1 LKATLKFFTTVFFFW
16 VAFFMTFRIV
26 FLVYHSAVFNRFPI
40 GEKWEVLWHGL
51 YMDASMAGYAS
62 LIPFLL
68 WSFGWLIETKTWH
81 RILNGYGLLLII
93 FFSFV
98 LSADLEIYAN
108 WGHRVDSAVMPYLQY
123 PEEAFASAYSSP
135 LFLLV
140 GIFLAASIFFSWS
153 GYKLTASISFPE
165 KYRIS
170 LHLSGIL
177 FAAVLILPIRGGFQ
191 LAPMNQSSV
200 YFSTERPLNQ
210 AAENGVWV
218 LMQSLLESGNDA
230 IASEYVRSDP
240 KDVDSFLER
249 ITIPDGPSSQ
259 VVSSTKPNVVLIVWE
274 SLTAKVVG
282 SLQEGSYPSTP
293 NLDQL
298 AKDGILF
305 TNFYA
310 SGDRS
315 DKGLAAILASVP
327 ALGKVSI
334 MANPNMTARLS
345 FLNKSMEKNGYQ
357 SAFMYGG
364 ELEFANMKSFMLNA
378 GYQKLIGKQEF
389 PLSSY
394 NSKWGA
400 HDEVLF
406 DRQLAEADK
415 AKSPFFHTMFTLTS
429 HEPFEVPGVANKPG
443 ESVDSLFCRSHRY
456 TDRCLGK
463 WIQSAS
469 KKPWWNNTL
478 VVIVADHG
486 HAHPGHSG
494 ESDTMKYK
502 IPMVWYGPALTRK
515 GMKVPVLGSQTDL
528 FKTIMT
534 QLHDSAS
541 APRHSHNLMGQQ
553 PHPFAFYSFRYGSV
567 FLQDG
572 KRNELLDPSS
582 VSGPA
587 SRYRQWVFESFYRNS
602 SSSKP

>member
-1 LKATLKFFTTVFFFW
+1 
-16 VAFFMTFRIV
+16 MTFRVV
-26 FLVYHSAVFNRFPI
+26 FLLYHSAVFNRFSI
-40 GEKWEVLWHGL
+40 GEKWQVLWHGL

-68 WSFGWLIETKTWH
+68 WSFGWLIEAKTWH

-98 LSADLEIYAN
+98 LSADLEIYTN

-123 PEEAFASAYSSP
+123 PKEAFASAYSSP
-135 LFLLV
+135 LGFLV
-140 GIFLAASIFFSWS
+140 GIFLVTTILFSWS

-165 KYRIS
+165 KYRIP

-230 IASEYVRSDP
+230 IAREYVRSYP
-240 KDVDSFLER
+240 KDVDAFMER
-249 ITIPDGPSSQ
+249 ISIPDGPSSQ

-282 SLQEGSYPSTP
+282 TLQGKYPSTP

-334 MANPNMTARLS
+334 MANPNLTARLS
-345 FLNKSMEKNGYQ
+345 FLNKAMEKNGYQ

-378 GYQKLIGKQEF
+378 GFQKRIGKQEF
-389 PLSSY
+389 PPSSY

-415 AKSPFFHTMFTLTS
+415 AKTPFFHTMFTLTS

-463 WIQSAS
+463 WIQQAS

-502 IPMVWYGPALTRK
+502 IPMVWYGPALFKK
-515 GMKVPVLGSQTDL
+515 GIQIPDLGSQTDL
-528 FKTIMT
+528 FKTLLV
-534 QLHDSAS
+534 QLGDTNQVLPFSRNLLSQSAQ
-541 APRHSHNLMGQQ
+541 N
-553 PHPFAFYSFRYGSV
+553 FAFYSFRNGSV
-567 FLQDG
+567 FVEDKKTESVFDLQ
-572 KRNELLDPSS
+572 S
-582 VSGPA
+582 VSNSA
-587 SRYRQWVFESFYRNS
+587 QLYRQAVYARYYQQT
-602 SSSKP
+602 KPR

>member
-1 LKATLKFFTTVFFFW
+1 M
-16 VAFFMTFRIV
+16 AFRVI
-26 FLVYHSAVFNRFPI
+26 FLTYHSPVFSRFSI
-40 GEKWEVLWHGL
+40 LEMCEVLWHGL

-62 LIPFLL
+62 IIPFLL
-68 WSFGWLIETKTWH
+68 WANGWLIPRKIWR
-81 RILNGYGLLLII
+81 RILNGYGLLLLV

-98 LSADLEIYAN
+98 LCGDLEIYTN
-108 WGHRVDSAVMPYLQY
+108 WGHRVDSAVIPYLQY

-140 GIFLAASIFFSWS
+140 GLFLAVTIGFSWA
-153 GYKLTASISFPE
+153 GNKLTASYTFPE
-165 KYRIS
+165 KFRIP

-177 FAAVLILPIRGGFQ
+177 MAAVLIIPIRGGFQ

-200 YFSTERPLNQ
+200 WFSPERVLNQ
-210 AAENGVWV
+210 ATENGVWV
-218 LMQSLLESGNDA
+218 LMQSLLEGGSDA
-230 IASEYVRSDP
+230 ALHEYVRSDP
-240 KDVDSFLER
+240 DDVSAFMEK
-249 ITIPDGPSSQ
+249 ITIPDGPSLQ
-259 VVSSTKPNVVLIVWE
+259 VVSSAKPNVVLIVWE

-282 SLQEGSYPSTP
+282 SLQGKYPSTP
-293 NLDQL
+293 NLDRL

-305 TNFYA
+305 TNIYA

-327 ALGKVSI
+327 ALGKMSI
-334 MANPNMTARLS
+334 MAHPNLTAKLS
-345 FLNKSMEKNGYQ
+345 FLNKAMEKNGYQ

-378 GYQKLIGKQEF
+378 GFQSLIGKQEF
-389 PLSSY
+389 PPSSY

-406 DRQLAEADK
+406 DRQLLEADK

-429 HEPFEVPGVANKPG
+429 HEPFEVPGVTNMPG
-443 ESVDSLFCRSHRY
+443 ESVDSLFCRAHRY

-463 WIQSAS
+463 WIQQAS
-469 KKPWWNNTL
+469 KKPWWKNTL

-486 HAHPGHSG
+486 HAHPGRSG
-494 ESDTMKYK
+494 ESDSMKYK

-541 APRHSHNLMGQQ
+541 APSHSHNLLSQ
-553 PHPFAFYSFRYGSV
+553 PLHPFAFYSFRSGSV
-567 FLQDG
+567 FLQDS
-572 KRNELLDPSS
+572 KRNAVLDPST

-587 SRYRQWVFESFYRNS
+587 SWYRQWVFNSFYQSS
-602 SSSKP
+602 SSSKPH